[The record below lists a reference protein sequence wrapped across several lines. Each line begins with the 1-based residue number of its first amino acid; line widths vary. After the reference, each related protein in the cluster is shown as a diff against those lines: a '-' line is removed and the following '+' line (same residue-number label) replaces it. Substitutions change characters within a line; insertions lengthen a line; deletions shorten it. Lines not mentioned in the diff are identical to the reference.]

1 MRTEPEHR
9 FSKGFTLVEAVV
21 SAGIISSG
29 LLAVLGLL
37 SASLTTARDT
47 KHQAAANLLA
57 EQMANRVIHAA
68 GPPAGHQVVEV
79 YDLSLRRIDDGSAAE
94 SYSQGIPNPAAV
106 FICRAILDAD
116 TPRSATTGRR
126 LVISIEYPASATEG
140 NRHTHR
146 YVSRAPF

>member
-1 MRTEPEHR
+1 MRTGTQQHA
-9 FSKGFTLVEAVV
+9 SKGFTLVEAVV

-47 KHQAAANLLA
+47 KHQAAANILA

-68 GPPAGHQVVEV
+68 APPPGDISVEV
-79 YDLSLRRIDDGSAAE
+79 YDLALKRLDNGS
-94 SYSQGIPNPAAV
+94 NFTV
-106 FICRAILDAD
+106 FQIGSTDQRAIFVCRAVLDKD
-116 TPRSATTGRR
+116 TDRFASTGRR
-126 LVISIEYPASATEG
+126 LVISVEYPASAPEG